1 MGLTNPVHAKKKS
14 YNVTQL
20 LGLVWNDIQNSTH
33 RKPDGEKRGQLSQDN
48 KILGPIKNREFVDQI
63 SEHAVSRGL
72 CHTQSS
78 SSAAA
83 ASLLPPPTLN
93 SVHNK
98 ASQISNSC
106 IPVTG

>member
-1 MGLTNPVHAKKKS
+1 MVKK
-14 YNVTQL
+14 NLQTVTQL
-20 LGLVWNDIQNSTH
+20 LGLVWNDIKNSTH

-72 CHTQSS
+72 CHTESSS